1 MLTSKF
7 IKTDAVKITGNVF
20 VFTLSLSLHLSLAR
34 PALISVLL
42 SGRLLVFGF
51 DSVLKRNEYFSRQRN
66 EGFHLLC
73 LCLFCCS
80 HTDTRCRFRF
90 NFQKTF
96 FFVFISKSN
105 HSWVR
110 HSVEQSVH
118 FLRPLNLHVL
128 VSFGRQC
135 LNIVAV
141 LIQDSA
147 DSFLAT
153 GNAVPEE
160 QPSSVWRQ
168 HVCLFCSLE
177 DFTNIKTWK

>member
-20 VFTLSLSLHLSLAR
+20 VFTLSLSPSQPRSASSYLCPTFWPSACLWIWQR
-34 PALISVLL
+34 VEKKWIFQPAEKRRLPSSVFVSVLL
-42 SGRLLVFGF
+42 FT
-51 DSVLKRNEYFSRQRN
+51 
-66 EGFHLLC
+66 
-73 LCLFCCS
+73 
-80 HTDTRCRFRF
+80 HTHTRCRFRF

-160 QPSSVWRQ
+160 QPSSVWRL
-168 HVCLFCSLE
+168 VCLFCSLE